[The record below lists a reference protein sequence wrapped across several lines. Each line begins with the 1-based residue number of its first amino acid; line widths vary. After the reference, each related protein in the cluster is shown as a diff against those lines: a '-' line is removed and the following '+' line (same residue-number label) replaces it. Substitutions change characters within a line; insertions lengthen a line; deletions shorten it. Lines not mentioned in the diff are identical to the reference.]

1 MHIKI
6 GETAFLL
13 GMLIA
18 LIIGV
23 FSSFLGDFQPTA
35 LGILALLGLIVGLM
49 NIREKEINTFLIAS
63 LALLL
68 PTSALSNVTSN
79 IDNLLPAASVIMSPA
94 RGFLDALTVFVSP
107 AAFVLAVKAI
117 YNLARKR
124 RVY

>member
-6 GETAFLL
+6 GEAAFLL
-13 GMLIA
+13 GILIA
-18 LIIGV
+18 LIVGI
-23 FSSFLGDFQPTA
+23 FSSFLVDLQPTV
-35 LGILALLGLIVGLM
+35 LGVLAILGLIVGLL

-68 PTSALSNVTSN
+68 PSSALSSVTTN
-79 IDNLLPAASVIMSPA
+79 IGNILPAASVIMTPA